1 MKQTFD
7 LVVVGSGP
15 GGYIAAVRA
24 AQLGF
29 KTALIEKD
37 RLGGVCLNWGCIPTK
52 ALLRGAEL
60 AHNLRHAATFGIQ
73 CDGAVDLEQLVKHS
87 RTVAGKLS
95 GGIGYLMKK
104 NGITVIE
111 GSARVSG
118 KCQLAVTAGDG
129 TLTDIAADHIVLAT
143 GAHARE
149 LPTVR
154 IDGEHIWGA
163 REAMT
168 PTHLP
173 RRLLIIGA
181 GAIGVEF
188 ASLYSDLGSEV
199 TLVEALPRIL
209 PAEDADSAA
218 FVHREFS
225 RRGITIHTDARVES
239 ASPGSEGVEVR
250 FRHADER
257 AETLT
262 VDRVILAVGVAGNVD
277 NLGLEDVGAHIE
289 RGFIVTDEWCRTN
302 VVGLYAIGDVAGPP
316 WLAHKASH
324 EAVLCVEKIAGLDS
338 AHPLDA
344 DNIPGCTY
352 SRPQVASVGLTE
364 TEAKA
369 GGRAVK
375 VGRFDLGANGKALA
389 IDEASGFVKTLF
401 DSATGELL
409 GAHMVG
415 PEVTE
420 QIQGFALAR
429 SMEATEAD
437 LMRAVFPHP
446 TLSEAMHESVL
457 DAYDSALNQ

>member
-1 MKQTFD
+1 MKQQFD

-29 KTALIEKD
+29 KTAIVEKD

-60 AHNLRHAATFGIQ
+60 AHGLRQAGTFGIH
-73 CDGAVDLEQLVKHS
+73 CDGEVDLAQLVKHS
-87 RTVAGKLS
+87 RSVAEKLS
-95 GGIGYLMKK
+95 GGIAFLMKK
-104 NGITVIE
+104 HGVEVIQ
-111 GSARVSG
+111 GQAAVTG
-118 KCQLAVTAGDG
+118 KCRLEVHSENGSR
-129 TLTDIAADHIVLAT
+129 DIDAAHIILAT

-149 LPTVR
+149 LPGVK
-154 IDGEHIWGA
+154 IDGERIWGA

-168 PTHLP
+168 PDHLP
-173 RRLLIIGA
+173 ERLLIIGA

-188 ASLYSDLGSEV
+188 ASLYRDLGSEV

-209 PAEDADSAA
+209 PAEDAEVAD
-218 FVHREFS
+218 FVHQAFK
-225 RRGITIHTDARVES
+225 RRGITVHTGTRVES
-239 ASPGSEGVEVR
+239 AIAGTNSVTVN
-250 FRHADER
+250 FRDAGEQTQELD
-257 AETLT
+257 
-262 VDRVILAVGVAGNVD
+262 VDRVILAVGVSGNIND
-277 NLGLEDVGAHIE
+277 LGLEEHGVEVKG
-289 RGFIVTDEWCRTN
+289 GFIRTDEWCRTN
-302 VVGLYAIGDVAGPP
+302 LVGLYAIGDVAGPP

-338 AHPLDA
+338 AHPLDPE
-344 DNIPGCTY
+344 NIPGCTY
-352 SRPQVASVGLTE
+352 SHPQVASVGLTE
-364 TEAKA
+364 EQAKA
-369 GGRAVK
+369 LGRPIK
-375 VGRFDLGANGKALA
+375 VGRFNLAANGKALA
-389 IDEASGFVKTLF
+389 INEAQGFVKTLF

-457 DAYDSALNQ
+457 DAYDGALNQ

>member
-1 MKQTFD
+1 MKQSYD

-29 KTALIEKD
+29 RTAIVERD

-60 AHNLRHAATFGIQ
+60 AHGLRHASRFGIH
-73 CDGAVDLEQLVKHS
+73 CDGNVDLAQLVKHS
-87 RTVAGKLS
+87 RDVAGKLS
-95 GGIGYLMKK
+95 GGIAYLMKK
-104 NGITVIE
+104 HDVDVIE
-111 GSARVSG
+111 GEARLAG
-118 KCQLAVTAGDG
+118 KCALAVSTAEGEQA
-129 TLTDIAADHIVLAT
+129 IAADHIVLAT
-143 GAHARE
+143 GAHARQ
-149 LPTVR
+149 LPNIA
-154 IDGEHIWGA
+154 IDGEYIWGA

-168 PTHLP
+168 PATLP

-188 ASLYSDLGSEV
+188 ASLYNDLGSEV
-199 TLVEALPRIL
+199 TLVEAMPRIL
-209 PAEDADSAA
+209 PAEDAEAAA
-218 FVHREFS
+218 FVHREFE
-225 RRGITIHTDARVES
+225 RRGIAVHDGTTVEAARV
-239 ASPGSEGVEVR
+239 AGGQVEVS
-250 FRHADER
+250 FSESGAQ
-257 AETLT
+257 ATTTT
-262 VDRVILAVGVAGNVD
+262 VDRVILAVGVAGNIQD
-277 NLGLEDVGAHIE
+277 LGLEALGVKLE
-289 RGFIVTDEWCRTN
+289 RDFIATDDYCRTN

-338 AHPLDA
+338 AHPLDP

-352 SRPQVASVGLTE
+352 SHPQVASVGLTE
-364 TEAKA
+364 AQA
-369 GGRAVK
+369 QAAGRAFK
-375 VGRFDLGANGKALA
+375 VGRCDLAANGKALA
-389 IDEASGFVKTLF
+389 IDEARGFVKTLF
-401 DSATGELL
+401 DSNTGELL

-415 PEVTE
+415 PDVTE